1 MAFEFAK
8 RLQQLPPYLFV
19 EIDRAKRRAL
29 DAGRDII
36 DLGVGDPDTPTP
48 RPIIEAL
55 YEAAQDPSTHRYALD
70 AGMPKLREAIAAWCE
85 RRFGVR
91 LDPAKEILPLIGSKE
106 GIAHLPFAFLNPAD
120 VSLVPDPCY
129 PPYRN
134 ATILAGGEPWPMPL
148 DAARQFLPDLE
159 GIPGEVL
166 KRARLL
172 FLNYPNN
179 PTAATADLPFFERA
193 VAFARTCRLM
203 LCQDAA
209 YSEMTYDGYRAP
221 SILQVPGANEVAIEF
236 HSLSKTF
243 NMTGWRIGWACGN
256 AEILAG
262 LAKVKSNVDS
272 GIFGAVQRAGIAA
285 LSLPAE
291 HLERMRQLYVGR
303 RDRFVDR
310 LAVAG
315 WQVPRPR
322 ATFYI
327 WSPLPSGFASSA
339 ACCRWLLDEAD
350 IVATPGNG
358 FGAAGEGY
366 VRMTLTVSAERL
378 EEAAERIAKALAG
391 RQRASRSAVPS

>member
-19 EIDRAKRRAL
+19 EIDRAKRQAL

-48 RPIIEAL
+48 QPIIEAL
-55 YEAAQDPSTHRYALD
+55 YEAAQDSSTHHYALD
-70 AGMPKLREAIAAWCE
+70 AGMPQLREAIAAWFE

-106 GIAHLPFAFLNPAD
+106 GIAHLPFAFLNPGD

-134 ATILAGGEPWPMPL
+134 ATILAGGEPWPIPL
-148 DAARQFLPDLE
+148 DAARQFLPDLH
-159 GIPGEVL
+159 GIPGEIL
-166 KRARLL
+166 KRSKLL

-193 VAFARTCRLM
+193 VAFARTHRLM

-221 SILQVPGANEVAIEF
+221 SILQVPGAKDVAIEF

-272 GIFGAVQRAGIAA
+272 GIFVAVQRAGIAA

-358 FGAAGEGY
+358 FGVAGEGY

-378 EEAAERIAKALAG
+378 EAAADRIAKALAK
-391 RQRASRSAVPS
+391 RPRASRSSVPS